1 MLRKLTLV
9 AAVVPL
15 LASCQD
21 ATAPNGTSQL
31 TVMITDAGGDFLS
44 AMVTIDAVYLQGSD
58 GADGGGRVYLSETP
72 MTTDLLTLSNDA
84 ATLVDGAVVPSGTYS
99 ELRFV
104 ISGAYVEVDNG
115 DNTSSFYATQGY
127 DEHLPVGE
135 TADGLLQMPSY
146 AASGLKVKF
155 DGALDVTGAQEVL
168 LVDFNVAQ
176 SFGRQAGSSGSW
188 VMDPVVRG
196 ASMDLTSSVTVTL
209 AMADGVTLPEVGGS
223 QVGLGDF
230 KAVLSDGG
238 SDVKEAA
245 FVDVDGV
252 YTAAFPYLMPATDWS
267 LEISGP
273 TGLTFTTDP
282 TLPMDVSTS
291 SGQDQ
296 RFDLKIASAEATGP

>member
-135 TADGLLQMPSY
+135 TADGLLQH
-146 AASGLKVKF
+146 
-155 DGALDVTGAQEVL
+155 
-168 LVDFNVAQ
+168 
-176 SFGRQAGSSGSW
+176 
-188 VMDPVVRG
+188 
-196 ASMDLTSSVTVTL
+196 
-209 AMADGVTLPEVGGS
+209 
-223 QVGLGDF
+223 
-230 KAVLSDGG
+230 
-238 SDVKEAA
+238 
-245 FVDVDGV
+245 
-252 YTAAFPYLMPATDWS
+252 
-267 LEISGP
+267 
-273 TGLTFTTDP
+273 
-282 TLPMDVSTS
+282 
-291 SGQDQ
+291 
-296 RFDLKIASAEATGP
+296 

>member
-1 MLRKLTLV
+1 MLRKLILM

-31 TVMITDAGGDFLS
+31 TVMLTDATGDFLS
-44 AMVTIDAVYLQGSD
+44 AVVTIDAVYLQGSD
-58 GADGGGRVYLSETP
+58 GAQDGGRVYLSDTP
-72 MTTDLLTLSNDA
+72 VTTDLLTLANDV
-84 ATLVDGAVVPSGTYS
+84 ATLVDGAVVSSGTYS

-104 ISGAYVEVDNG
+104 VSGGYVEVDNG
-115 DNTSSFYATQGY
+115 DGSSSIYATQGY
-127 DEHLPVGE
+127 EHLPAGR
-135 TADGLLQMPSY
+135 TADGLLQTPSY

-168 LVDFNVAQ
+168 LVDFDVAQ
-176 SFGRQAGSSGSW
+176 SFGRQAGNSGSW

-209 AMADGVTLPEVGGS
+209 ALGDGITLPEVSGS

-238 SDVKEAA
+238 SDVKEAVFA
-245 FVDVDGV
+245 DVDGV
-252 YTAAFPYLMPATDWS
+252 YTAAFPYLMPATDWT

-282 TLPMDVSTS
+282 ALPMNVSTS

-296 RFDLKIASAEATGP
+296 HIDLKIASAEATGP

>member
-1 MLRKLTLV
+1 MGR
-9 AAVVPL
+9 
-15 LASCQD
+15 
-21 ATAPNGTSQL
+21 
-31 TVMITDAGGDFLS
+31 DAGGEPGVVLE
-44 AMVTIDAVYLQGSD
+44 VTARERDQPLR
-58 GADGGGRVYLSETP
+58 RVT
-72 MTTDLLTLSNDA
+72 
-84 ATLVDGAVVPSGTYS
+84 
-99 ELRFV
+99 
-104 ISGAYVEVDNG
+104 
-115 DNTSSFYATQGY
+115 
-127 DEHLPVGE
+127 VG
-135 TADGLLQMPSY
+135 LH
-146 AASGLKVKF
+146 
-155 DGALDVTGAQEVL
+155 VL
-168 LVDFNVAQ
+168 LGFI
-176 SFGRQAGSSGSW
+176 G
-188 VMDPVVRG
+188 
-196 ASMDLTSSVTVTL
+196 TVTL

>member
-1 MLRKLTLV
+1 
-9 AAVVPL
+9 
-15 LASCQD
+15 
-21 ATAPNGTSQL
+21 
-31 TVMITDAGGDFLS
+31 
-44 AMVTIDAVYLQGSD
+44 
-58 GADGGGRVYLSETP
+58 